1 MVNLKAKDDSSDFDL
16 PNLPTDS
23 EYAEQYTMLSH
34 VDGTKAQCPL
44 GQTNINILL
53 VDDRKSIRESLH
65 ISLEPEPDFKVVGTA
80 IDGQTAISQV
90 DTFNPDV
97 ALIDIEMPGISGLEA
112 TQIIKERFPDTKIII
127 LSSYDDDEYI
137 DRALKA
143 GANGYLLKT
152 TPTSEIINAI
162 RCVDKGYLQLG
173 PGLFEK
179 LNSEKIVKHRG
190 DLKDSSKGDCAEHTG
205 FANRLT
211 KYESTQPLVSTST
224 TATNAHTNHSQE
236 HDKSLAVT
244 SKKANSLSE
253 GRLLKSDHNEW
264 SSLTK
269 ELVETLPQVWTRG
282 LLYSLM
288 VIVGIVLPWAML
300 SKVDETGSAKGKLEP
315 QGKVF
320 TVDTPV
326 AGTVDE
332 VFVSEGEL
340 VERQQPLLSL
350 ESEPVENELEQ
361 AQTELEGQRNE
372 LSQLKLLKNQLALTV
387 NTQKQQN
394 TAQLFEKKAQLDQAR
409 QNVEHSQTALDLAIK
424 ADEEAKKEVERF
436 IEAKNQGIVSE
447 IQVVEKK
454 DAARERQRLL
464 EQANSDSQQA
474 QLRAIE
480 QQESYQGLTHSGD
493 IAVLRGKE
501 QLKEIEQQ
509 IVTLNSQIESSQSK
523 INGLKYQLDQRVVKS
538 PVNGS
543 IFQLPAQETGTV
555 LDPGGLVAEIAPKQ
569 SSLILKAQMIPTES
583 GSLDV
588 GMPVKMKFDAYPFQD
603 YGVVEGELTSISPT
617 TKAVDT
623 PQGKAE
629 SYELKVKLDR
639 NYIQAKNK
647 RVALRPGQTATAEV
661 IVRERRLIDFVLD
674 PFKKLNEDGLE
685 L

>member
-1 MVNLKAKDDSSDFDL
+1 MVNLQVKDNSSNFDL
-16 PNLPTDS
+16 PTEPRDGKQTDIS
-23 EYAEQYTMLSH
+23 
-34 VDGTKAQCPL
+34 
-44 GQTNINILL
+44 ILL
-53 VDDRKSIRESLH
+53 VDDQISIRESLH
-65 ISLEPEPDFKVVGTA
+65 ASLEPEAGLRVVAKA
-80 IDGQTAISQV
+80 IDGPTAISQV
-90 DTFNPDV
+90 ETFAPDIV
-97 ALIDIEMPGISGLEA
+97 LTDIEMPGMSGLEA
-112 TQIIKERFPDTKIII
+112 TQIIKERYPNTKIIV
-127 LSSYDDDEYI
+127 LTSYDDNEYVN
-137 DRALKA
+137 RALKI
-143 GANGYLLKT
+143 GVNGYLLKT
-152 TPTSEIINAI
+152 TPSSEIVDAI
-162 RCVDKGYLQLG
+162 RHVHKGYLQLG
-173 PGLFEK
+173 PGLLEK
-179 LNSEKIVKHRG
+179 LNSEKIVESKDETSEQDLAEG
-190 DLKDSSKGDCAEHTG
+190 DR
-205 FANRLT
+205 FA
-211 KYESTQPLVSTST
+211 KYEANQPLVATSTST
-224 TATNAHTNHSQE
+224 PEIQTDQNPEQCNSIVFVPKTSSSIVATRPP
-236 HDKSLAVT
+236 V
-244 SKKANSLSE
+244 
-253 GRLLKSDHNEW
+253 SDSNEW

-269 ELVETLPQVWTRG
+269 ELIETLPRVWTRG

-288 VIVGIVLPWAML
+288 VIVGVVLPWAML

-315 QGKVF
+315 QGQVF
-320 TVDTPV
+320 TVDAPV

>member
-16 PNLPTDS
+16 PIEPTDS
-23 EYAEQYTMLSH
+23 R
-34 VDGTKAQCPL
+34 
-44 GQTNINILL
+44 QTDINILL

-65 ISLEPEPDFKVVGTA
+65 VSLEPEPDIKVVGTA

-112 TQIIKERFPDTKIII
+112 TRIIKERFPNTKIII
-127 LSSYDDDEYI
+127 LSSYDSDEYI

-152 TPTSEIINAI
+152 TPTSEIVNAI

-179 LNSEKIVKHRG
+179 LNSEKIVKHRS
-190 DLKDSSKGDCAEHTG
+190 D
-205 FANRLT
+205 RLV
-211 KYESTQPLVSTST
+211 KYESTQPLVSKP
-224 TATNAHTNHSQE
+224 AANGFQYHSQE

-253 GRLLKSDHNEW
+253 SSLLKSDHNEW
-264 SSLTK
+264 SSLTR

-288 VIVGIVLPWAML
+288 IIVGIVLPWAML

-332 VFVSEGEL
+332 VFVKEGQQ
-340 VERQQPLLSL
+340 VKSQQPLLSL
-350 ESEPVENELEQ
+350 ESEPVESDLAQ
-361 AQTELEGQRNE
+361 VQTELEGQQKE
-372 LSQLKLLKNQLALTV
+372 LAQLKLLKNQLVLTV

-394 TAQLFEKKAQLDQAR
+394 TAQLFEKQAQLDQAEQDVR
-409 QNVEHSQTALDLAIK
+409 HSQMALHLAKK
-424 ADEEAKKEVERF
+424 AYEEAEKEIQRYV
-436 IEAKNQGIVSE
+436 EAKNQGIVSE
-447 IQVVEKK
+447 IQVVDKE
-454 DAARERQRLL
+454 DAAREKERLL
-464 EQANSDSQQA
+464 EQAISDSEQA
-474 QLRAIE
+474 QLRVIE
-480 QQESYQGLTHSGD
+480 QQKSYQSLIHSGS
-493 IAVLRGKE
+493 IAVSKNEE
-501 QLKEIEQQ
+501 QLKEVEKQ
-509 IVTLNSQIESSQSK
+509 IVTLNSQIKSNQSR
-523 INGLKYQLDQRVVKS
+523 IDGLEYQLKQRVVKS

-543 IFQLPAQETGTV
+543 IFQLPAQKTGTV
-555 LDPGGLVAEIAPKQ
+555 LEPGGLVAEIAPKQ

-583 GSLDV
+583 GSLNP
-588 GMPVKMKFDAYPFQD
+588 GMPVKLKFDAYPFQD
-603 YGVVEGELTSISPT
+603 YGIVEGSLVSISPT
-617 TKAVDT
+617 TKVVDT
-623 PQGKAE
+623 PEGKAE
-629 SYELKVKLDR
+629 SYELEVKLDR
-639 NYIQAKNK
+639 DYIQAKNK
-647 RVALRPGQTATAEV
+647 RIALRPGQTATAEV
-661 IVRERRLIDFVLD
+661 IVRQRRLIDFVLD
-674 PFKKLNEDGLE
+674 PFKKLNKDGLE